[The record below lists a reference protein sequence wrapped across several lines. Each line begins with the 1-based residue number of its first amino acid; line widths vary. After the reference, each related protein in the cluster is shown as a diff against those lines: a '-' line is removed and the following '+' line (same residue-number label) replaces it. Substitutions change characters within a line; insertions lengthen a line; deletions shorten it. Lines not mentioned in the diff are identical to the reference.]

1 VTERITKSTTK
12 SKTRAAEAGG
22 RALTEA
28 RIVDAAI
35 AIADG
40 ENLTALT
47 IRRLAAD
54 LGVGAMTLYSYF
66 RGKDEILDA
75 IADKVLGE
83 MVLPEPREDGP
94 RGALRSVADGFLAM
108 MRAHPSVIRLLTL
121 RTTNSHKALRG
132 GLESVLARLVESGLS
147 GPMAVHAY
155 GVLMYYTL
163 GFASYQR
170 PRPWGRTEQPES
182 EELRRQR
189 RHSYAGLPAQEFPHM
204 VEFAEQITA
213 LPSTEEF
220 YRGLEYVIDGLVRE
234 ATAAYPE

>member
-1 VTERITKSTTK
+1 VTERMTKNR
-12 SKTRAAEAGG
+12 TRTAEAGG
-22 RALTEA
+22 RTLTEA

-83 MVLPEPREDGP
+83 MVLPEPPEDGP
-94 RGALRSVADGFLAM
+94 RGALRSVADGFLVM

-121 RTTNSHKALRG
+121 RTTDSHKALRG
-132 GLESVLARLVESGLS
+132 GMELILARLVESGLS
-147 GPMAVHAY
+147 GPTAVHAY

-170 PRPWGRTEQPES
+170 PRPWGLTEQPGS
-182 EELRRQR
+182 AELRRQR
-189 RHSYAGLPAQEFPHM
+189 RHAYAALPAEEFPHM
-204 VEFAEQITA
+204 VEFAEQLTA
-213 LPSTEEF
+213 LPATEEF
-220 YRGLEYVIDGLVRE
+220 YRGLDYLIDSLVRD
-234 ATAAYPE
+234 YPR

>member
-1 VTERITKSTTK
+1 VTERITKSGTK
-12 SKTRAAEAGG
+12 ARASEAGS
-22 RALTEA
+22 RTLTEA

-121 RTTNSHKALRG
+121 RTTDSRKALRG
-132 GLESVLARLVESGLS
+132 GMELVLARLVEGGLR

-170 PRPWGRTEQPES
+170 PRPWGLTEQPGS

-189 RHSYAGLPAQEFPHM
+189 RHAYAGLPAEDFPLM
-204 VEFAEQITA
+204 VDFAEQVTA
-213 LPSTEEF
+213 LPATEEF
-220 YRGLEYVIDGLVRE
+220 YRGLDYLIDGLVRE
-234 ATAAYPE
+234 ATAPSPK